1 MRKATITVLR
11 PGVCSTIQDL
21 GRFGYQDQGVSPSG
35 ALDPVSLKTAN
46 ALVGNDLSAAAIEMV
61 QVGAKIA
68 LKGGLVIAFA
78 GGVCAPE
85 ISGVPLPMLRP
96 IFVLVDVV
104 IDIGQ
109 VTNGN
114 VVYMSVRG
122 GICVDKVFASRS
134 THLGTKTGGLNGVA
148 LRVGDQLS
156 VSVAKIKKRD
166 LVDRGVTFFR
176 DDVGTPPW
184 SIRPTVELP
193 SEVTDIRFIPSK
205 IFQSLEKVDQQKF
218 LDTDFVLSPTSNRM
232 GYRLMGNALKLDDSA
247 NMKSRPV
254 CVGTIQ
260 VPPDGQPIVLMAERQ
275 TTGGYPSVGEIIT
288 VDLFRF
294 AQARVGQTVRFIPV
308 SVEVAQDGVVR
319 LEKEMKTLFDSISQR
334 MRELLV

>member
-1 MRKATITVLR
+1 VSKVTITVLR

-46 ALVGNDLSAAAIEMV
+46 SLVGNDPGAAAIEMV
-61 QVGAKIA
+61 QVGAQIA

-78 GGVCAPE
+78 GGAVAPV
-85 ISGVPLPMLRP
+85 ISGVSLPMLRP
-96 IFVLVDVV
+96 IFILGDVV

-114 VVYMSVRG
+114 VAYMSVRG
-122 GICVDKVFASRS
+122 GICVEKVSGSRS

-148 LRVGDQLS
+148 LRRGDQLS
-156 VSVAKIKKRD
+156 VAVAKINKRD
-166 LVDRGVTFFR
+166 LVDRGVTFSS

-193 SEVTDIRFIPSK
+193 GEFTDIRFIPSK

-232 GYRLMGNALKLDDSA
+232 GYRLTGNALNLDDNA

-254 CVGTIQ
+254 CIGTIQ

-275 TTGGYPSVGEIIT
+275 TTGGYPGVGEIIT
-288 VDLFRF
+288 ADLCRF
-294 AQARVGQTVRFIPV
+294 SQARVGQTVRFVPV
-308 SVEVAQDGVVR
+308 SVEVAQERMIR
-319 LEKEMKTLFDSISQR
+319 LEKEIKTLFESISQR
-334 MRELLV
+334 MSELLV

>member
-1 MRKATITVLR
+1 VSKATITVLR

-46 ALVGNDLSAAAIEMV
+46 SLVGNEPGAAAIEMV
-61 QVGAKIA
+61 QVGAQIT

-78 GGVCAPE
+78 GGVCSPV
-85 ISGVPLPMLRP
+85 ISGMPLPMLRP
-96 IFVLVDVV
+96 IFIFGDVV

-114 VVYMSVRG
+114 VTYMSVRG
-122 GICVDKVFASRS
+122 GICVEKVFGSRS

-148 LRVGDQLS
+148 LRGGDQLS
-156 VSVAKIKKRD
+156 VAVAKINKRD
-166 LVDRGVTFFR
+166 LVDRGVTFFG

-184 SIRPTVELP
+184 SIRPTVEL
-193 SEVTDIRFIPSK
+193 SSKLNDIRFIPSK

-232 GYRLMGNALKLDDSA
+232 GYRLTGNALNLDDGA

-254 CVGTIQ
+254 CFGTIQ
-260 VPPDGQPIVLMAERQ
+260 VPPDGQPIILMAERQ
-275 TTGGYPSVGEIIT
+275 TTGGYPSIGEIIT
-288 VDLFRF
+288 ADLFRF
-294 AQARVGQTVRFIPV
+294 AQARVGQAVRFMPV
-308 SVEVAQDGVVR
+308 SVGVAQERMIR
-319 LEKEMKTLFDSISQR
+319 LEKEMKTLFGSISQR
-334 MRELLV
+334 MSELLL